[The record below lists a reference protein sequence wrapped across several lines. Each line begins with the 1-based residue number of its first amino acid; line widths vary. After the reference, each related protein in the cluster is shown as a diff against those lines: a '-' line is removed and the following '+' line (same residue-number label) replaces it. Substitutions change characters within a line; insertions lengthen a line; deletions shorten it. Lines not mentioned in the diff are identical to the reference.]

1 MADSAPSSPA
11 PSRPGRPSATSTM
24 WAMVL
29 GWVLLRLVAGSSGP
43 SGASGASAR
52 RGTSGAKDD
61 RGFGGKQNA
70 PANAKHEGARGRQA
84 DAPTDIPALGWKDI
98 LWRVYEE
105 FGKDRII
112 SVAAGVTYYA
122 LLAIFPAIAAL
133 VSIYG
138 LFADPATIQEH
149 LNALS
154 GRDAGRRSRHRSRT
168 GHADQSQGSG
178 TLGFSFVIGLVISLW
193 SANAGMK
200 AVFDA
205 LNIVYDE
212 EEKRSFFWLNVQSLA
227 FTLGAIA
234 FVLIALAGIVV
245 LPIVLDYVGLGSSI
259 EMALVP
265 GPLAGPP
272 DCGRRRSRH
281 PLPLWSEPRQSELE
295 MGDAGRHRC
304 RSALA
309 CRVDAVLLVR
319 VEFRQLQ
326 RDLRLA
332 RRRDRLHD
340 VDLDF
345 VDRGSDWAP
354 RSTPRVEH
362 QTAKD
367 TTEGPRK
374 PMGARGAQMADTLG
388 PAKA

>member
-105 FGKDRII
+105 FGKDRIT

-154 GRDAGRRSRHRSRT
+154 GVMPGGALDIVREQVTRIS
-168 GHADQSQGSG
+168 SQGSG

-245 LPIVLDYVGLGSSI
+245 LPIVLDYVGLGSSMEWLLSLARWPVLLI
-259 EMALVP
+259 AVVAGLAILYRYGPSRDKASWKWVTP
-265 GPLAGPP
+265 GGIVA
-272 DCGRRRSRH
+272 
-281 PLPLWSEPRQSELE
+281 
-295 MGDAGRHRC
+295 
-304 RSALA
+304 
-309 CRVDAVLLVR
+309 AVLW
-319 VEFRQLQ
+319 
-326 RDLRLA
+326 LA
-332 RRRDRLHD
+332 ASMLFSWY
-340 VDLDF
+340 VSNF
-345 VDRGSDWAP
+345 GSYNKTYGSLGAVVGFMTWIWISSIVVLTGAEINAE
-354 RSTPRVEH
+354 VEH